1 MGVTARRLPAP
12 CHDRTFT
19 PMTAPARLSNTLQ
32 VETPELVV
40 LTYTIA
46 GVGSRAYAAII
57 DYVLCFLI
65 VLVADVGIS
74 VFVAKSGGI
83 LRSGS
88 ASFAIAMIILIQFAV
103 LWGYYVLFEALA
115 DGRTPGKR
123 LHRLRVVRDGGYSV
137 TFGASAVRNLMRIVD
152 MQPGLFYGVGMV
164 SVILSKQGKRLGDMA
179 AGTIVVQEGFVRQ
192 PARAAAAVGFS
203 NAAQGVRLQAV
214 LSTPEFDLLDRFML
228 RQRDL
233 DTERRTQLAAQLTE
247 RLAPALK
254 DQSATTPMGRLGQLY
269 TAERAAR
276 AAGSASRAD
285 TGAARE
291 RHLIVARESHRWA
304 GFAAK
309 LAEAKKSGL
318 KSFSEDAVREF
329 VAEYRDLAADLAR
342 LRTASKGV
350 DVDEVFYLNRLVAG
364 AHNLLYRRRT
374 IRPTD
379 IARYMFT
386 EVPREIRASAL
397 PILLAAALMF
407 GPAAIAGTAVMRDP
421 TVAGEFLPAGMLDR
435 AEDGVRRAKTG
446 DGYIEDPQLFR
457 PVMATSIIT
466 NNIQVAIA
474 AFAFGV
480 TAGVLTVYLLVSNGI
495 SFGAVVGLYGSKG
508 IAPLLFAFV
517 APHGVLELTAICV
530 AGGAGFLLAAALL
543 IPGDRTR
550 RRALAENGRRAIRLV
565 SGAALLLLVAGTLEG
580 FVSPIPYWPI
590 EWKLAVSGVTAVL
603 LYAYIRG
610 VGGRGA
616 ATTARPAI

>member
-1 MGVTARRLPAP
+1 MI
-12 CHDRTFT
+12 
-19 PMTAPARLSNTLQ
+19 APARLSNTIE

-57 DYVLCFLI
+57 DYVICFLI
-65 VLVADVGIS
+65 VIVADIGIT
-74 VFVAKSGGI
+74 VFIAKTGN
-83 LRSGS
+83 LFRGS
-88 ASFAIAMIILIQFAV
+88 STAFAISMIVLIQFAV

-137 TFGASAVRNLMRIVD
+137 TFGASAVRNLMRIID
-152 MQPGLFYGVGMV
+152 MQPGLFSGVGLV
-164 SVILSKQGKRLGDMA
+164 SVIASKQGKRLGDMA
-179 AGTIVVQEGFVRQ
+179 AGTIVVQEGFVRKPPRAQ
-192 PARAAAAVGFS
+192 APAGFRS
-203 NAAQGVRLQAV
+203 GATPARLQAA
-214 LSTPEFDLLDRFML
+214 LSAPEYDLLERFVQ
-228 RQRDL
+228 RQHEL
-233 DTERRTQLAAQLTE
+233 DPDRRTALAAQLAE

-254 DQSATTPMGRLGQLY
+254 DFSAASLAGRLGQLY

-291 RHLIVARESHRWA
+291 RHLIVARESARWA

-309 LAEAKKSGL
+309 LAEAQKSGL
-318 KSFSEDAVREF
+318 KSFSEEAVREF

-342 LRTASKGV
+342 LRTASKGA
-350 DVDEVFYLNRLVAG
+350 DADEVFYLNRLVAG
-364 AHNLLYRRRT
+364 AHNVLYRRRT

-379 IARYMFT
+379 IGRYLFAD
-386 EVPREIRASAL
+386 VPREIRASAL

-407 GPAAIAGTAVMRDP
+407 GPAAIAGIAVMHDP
-421 TVAGEFLPAGMLDR
+421 NVAAEFVPAGMLDR
-435 AEDGVRRAKTG
+435 AEDGVRRAKSG
-446 DGYIEDPQLFR
+446 DGYIDDPQLFR
-457 PVMATSIIT
+457 PVMATQIIT
-466 NNIQVAIA
+466 NNVQVAIF
-474 AFAFGV
+474 AFAFGM
-480 TAGVLTVYLLVSNGI
+480 TAGLFTVYLLVANGI
-495 SFGAVVGLYGSKG
+495 SLGAVFGLYGSKG
-508 IAPLLFAFV
+508 IATLLLAFV
-517 APHGVLELTAICV
+517 APHGVLELSAICI

-543 IPGDRTR
+543 IPGNRTR

-590 EWKLAVSGVTAVL
+590 EWKLAVSGVTAVMM
-603 LYAYIRG
+603 YVYVRG
-610 VGGRGA
+610 VGGRV
-616 ATTARPAI
+616 TTARPAT